1 MPLRVKNGWSAKC
14 RAVDDGVKSSWL
26 SRRFAA
32 FRFRSGSM
40 MGGKRLQSVRQNPE
54 VATMRILLQP
64 PRPDAPSFEV
74 DFEIQKALVALH
86 GYSIKIRGAGRFGDG
101 AAAIVLQRETDA
113 DRALAAL
120 KDAGIRASMT

>member
-1 MPLRVKNGWSAKC
+1 
-14 RAVDDGVKSSWL
+14 
-26 SRRFAA
+26 
-32 FRFRSGSM
+32 
-40 MGGKRLQSVRQNPE
+40 
-54 VATMRILLQP
+54 MRILLQP

-113 DRALAAL
+113 DEGAGRAQGCRHPRLDDVAVAEV
-120 KDAGIRASMT
+120 RPPT